1 MDKNKFKI
9 GDLVRWT
16 PSRYD
21 RQKGD
26 TEDTG
31 VVIELGETTDARSR
45 PLRRYALIK
54 WAQIGPARIICED
67 SSWEK
72 TQIIARAK

>member
-1 MDKNKFKI
+1 MNKDKFKI
-9 GDLVRWT
+9 GDLVRWK

-31 VVIELGETTDARSR
+31 VVIEIGETTNSLSS
-45 PLRRYALIK
+45 PVRRYVLIK
-54 WAQIGPARIICED
+54 WAQIGPARIIYED

-72 TQIIARAK
+72 TEIIARAK

>member
-1 MDKNKFKI
+1 MNKDKFKI
-9 GDLVRWT
+9 GDLVRWK

-31 VVIELGETTDARSR
+31 IVIELGETTDARSR

>member
-1 MDKNKFKI
+1 MDKNKFQI

-31 VVIELGETTDARSR
+31 VVIEIGDTTDARS
-45 PLRRYALIK
+45 
-54 WAQIGPARIICED
+54 
-67 SSWEK
+67 
-72 TQIIARAK
+72 